1 MHLIAVVQPVPSAVL
16 YEVVISEVPDT
27 GDDTEHYRRILDEGV
42 QRLRELVLDPAYQ
55 LK

>member
-1 MHLIAVVQPVPSAVL
+1 MKPFPPGDAALNRVVLATEPASA
-16 YEVVISEVPDT
+16 PANT
-27 GDDTEHYRRILDEGV
+27 AQGV